1 MLAAVMKSLNEPLQV
16 EEVPTPTPGA
26 GELRIRI
33 QASGLCSSDL
43 HYMKGDSPVSKMPI
57 ILGHEVA
64 GIVDETG
71 PGVTRV
77 KTGDRVAVHYLITC
91 GKCELCRTGNENF
104 CSECRMIGKTIDG
117 GFAQYI
123 VVPEANAIAVPSD
136 VPIEYAA
143 LAGDAIATPYHA
155 VKLAS
160 VKEGDTV
167 MILGL
172 GGLGVHAVQIPE
184 VFGAAKVIAV
194 DVSESKLEL
203 VRQLGADHTVNP
215 SSQDMAEEVRR
226 ITGGKGVN
234 VAIEL
239 IGLKDTLEAAIR
251 SLAPRGRM
259 VVVGICPHKIEVDSY
274 NDILLK
280 EAVITGNCDH
290 LATDIQEIL
299 PLIEQKRLD
308 LSRSVSRR
316 ISLSEI
322 NEGFRT
328 LRSRENDPVRIVITE
343 ME

>member
-16 EEVPTPTPGA
+16 EDVPTPTPGA
-26 GELRIRI
+26 GEVRIRI
-33 QASGLCSSDL
+33 RASGLCSSDL
-43 HYMKGDSPVSKMPI
+43 HYIKGDSPVSKMPI

-64 GIVDETG
+64 GVVDETG
-71 PGVTRV
+71 PDITTVS
-77 KTGDRVAVHYLITC
+77 TGDRVAVHYLITC
-91 GKCELCRTGNENF
+91 GTCELCRSGNENF
-104 CSECRMIGKTIDG
+104 CSTCQMIGKTIDG

-123 VVPEANAIAVPSD
+123 VVPEANAIAVPSG

-155 VKLAS
+155 VKLAC

-172 GGLGVHAVQIPE
+172 GGLGVHAVQIPKL
-184 VFGAAKVIAV
+184 FGAATVIAV
-194 DVSESKLEL
+194 DVSEAKLEL
-203 VRQLGADHTVNP
+203 VRRFGADHTINP
-215 SSQDMAEEVRR
+215 SRQDLIEAIRR
-226 ITGGKGVN
+226 ITDGKGVD

-239 IGLKDTLEAAIR
+239 IGLKETLEAAIR

-259 VVVGICPHKIEVDSY
+259 VVVGICPEKIEVDSY

-280 EAVITGNCDH
+280 EAVVTGNCDH
-290 LATDIQEIL
+290 LASDIREIL

-322 NEGFRT
+322 NEGLRI
-328 LRSRENDPVRIVITE
+328 LRSREKDPVRIVITE

>member
-1 MLAAVMKSLNEPLQV
+1 
-16 EEVPTPTPGA
+16 
-26 GELRIRI
+26 
-33 QASGLCSSDL
+33 
-43 HYMKGDSPVSKMPI
+43 
-57 ILGHEVA
+57 
-64 GIVDETG
+64 
-71 PGVTRV
+71 
-77 KTGDRVAVHYLITC
+77 
-91 GKCELCRTGNENF
+91 
-104 CSECRMIGKTIDG
+104 MIGKTIDG

-123 VVPEANAIAVPSD
+123 VVPEANAIAVPSG

-155 VKLAS
+155 VKLAC

-172 GGLGVHAVQIPE
+172 GGLGVHAVQIPKL
-184 VFGAAKVIAV
+184 FGAATVIAV
-194 DVSESKLEL
+194 DVSEAKLEL
-203 VRQLGADHTVNP
+203 VRRFGADHTINP
-215 SSQDMAEEVRR
+215 SRQDLIEAIRR
-226 ITGGKGVN
+226 ITDGKGVD

-239 IGLKDTLEAAIR
+239 IGLKETLEAAIR

-259 VVVGICPHKIEVDSY
+259 VVVGICPEKIEVDSY

-280 EAVITGNCDH
+280 EAVVTGNCDH
-290 LATDIQEIL
+290 LASDIREIL

-322 NEGFRT
+322 NEGLRI
-328 LRSRENDPVRIVITE
+328 LRSREKDPVRIVITE

>member
-1 MLAAVMKSLNEPLQV
+1 MLAAVMKSLNEPLQL
-16 EEVPTPTPGA
+16 EDVPTPAPGT
-26 GELRIRI
+26 GEVRIRI

-71 PGVTRV
+71 PGVTEV

-91 GKCELCRTGNENF
+91 GECELCRSGNENF

-123 VVPEANAIAVPSD
+123 VVPEANAIAVPPD

-160 VKEGDTV
+160 VEEGDTV

-172 GGLGVHAVQIPE
+172 GGLGVHAVQIPKL
-184 VFGAAKVIAV
+184 FGAAKVMAV
-194 DVSESKLEL
+194 DLSESKLEL
-203 VRQLGADHTVNP
+203 VRQLGVDHTVNP
-215 SSQDMAEEVRR
+215 SRQDLAEEIRR

-239 IGLKDTLEAAIR
+239 IGLKETLEAAIR

-259 VVVGICPHKIEVDSY
+259 VVIGICPHKIEVDSY

-280 EAVITGNCDH
+280 EAIITGNCDH
-290 LATDIQEIL
+290 LATDIREIL

-316 ISLSEI
+316 ISLSQI
-322 NEGFRT
+322 NEGFRI